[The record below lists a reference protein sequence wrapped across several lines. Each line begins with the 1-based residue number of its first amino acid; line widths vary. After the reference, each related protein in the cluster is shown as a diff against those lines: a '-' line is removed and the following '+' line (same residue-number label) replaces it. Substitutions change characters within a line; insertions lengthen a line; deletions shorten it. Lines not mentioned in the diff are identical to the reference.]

1 MQSYKTMFHA
11 SSLWKISGL
20 STVISISILLFFGR
34 EIYQHA
40 PPLPSKVTESN
51 GSVIFTL
58 DDIQRGQNIWQ
69 SLGGMQKGT
78 IWGHGSYLAPD
89 WSADWLHREA
99 MEIAQSRGHEKPW
112 QKL

>member
-1 MQSYKTMFHA
+1 MQSYKTIFHA
-11 SSLWKISGL
+11 SSLWKILGI

-34 EIYQHA
+34 EIYQQA
-40 PPLPSKVTESN
+40 PPLPTKVTASN

-58 DDIQRGQNIWQ
+58 ADIQRGQNIWQ